1 LGTLQLQSAGGI
13 LVGRFLIILAA
24 SLALAACASLGNLTP
39 GPGVPGTRVTIKNPN
54 AEKWAVTQPPA
65 QVKTSGFQAWACK
78 PLACSA
84 ERSVVVG
91 TFGKSP
97 TRDPDKA
104 ALARAAKLL
113 SVQTKA
119 QDLVMDAASEGDERI
134 TPLTSGVIEV
144 RGYPAIMAEAKKT
157 TRGKTDYI
165 YRSDIFVGL
174 TMVRLISVS
183 SVRAEAKRHFDE
195 FAQAMDILDV
205 PPPAP
210 GSQPQTPASSSG
222 EQSNSGASQAPQ

>member
-1 LGTLQLQSAGGI
+1 MRQMGD
-13 LVGRFLIILAA
+13 LVGRVFIILVV
-24 SLALAACASLGNLTP
+24 SVALAACAGTLGNVTP

-54 AEKWAVTQPPA
+54 PEKWTFTQPAA
-65 QVKTSGFQAWACK
+65 QVKASGFQTWACK

-84 ERSVVVG
+84 ERSAVVSA
-91 TFGKSP
+91 FGKSP
-97 TRDPDKA
+97 TRNPDKE

-113 SVQTKA
+113 AVQTKA
-119 QDLVMDAASEGDERI
+119 QDMVMEAASDGDERI

-157 TRGKTDYI
+157 TRGKTDFI

-183 SVRAEAKRHFDE
+183 SARTEAKRHFNE
-195 FAQAMDILDV
+195 FAEAMEILDV
-205 PPPAP
+205 PPLASGSPNPAP
-210 GSQPQTPASSSG
+210 AALSDPGQPAG
-222 EQSNSGASQAPQ
+222 GANQAPQ

>member
-1 LGTLQLQSAGGI
+1 V
-13 LVGRFLIILAA
+13 VGRIALILLATC
-24 SLALAACASLGNLTP
+24 ALAACASLGNLTP

-54 AEKWAVTQPPA
+54 PEKWAVTQPAA

-84 ERSVVVG
+84 ERSAVLG

-97 TRDPDKA
+97 TRNPDKE

-113 SVQTKA
+113 AVQTKA
-119 QDLVMDAASEGDERI
+119 QDMVMEAASEGDERI
-134 TPLTSGVIEV
+134 TPLTSGVTEV

-174 TMVRLISVS
+174 TTVRLISVS
-183 SVRAEAKRHFDE
+183 SVRAETKRHFDE
-195 FAQAMDILDV
+195 FAEAMEILDV
-205 PPPAP
+205 PPPAR
-210 GSQPQTPASSSG
+210 GSPSLSPAALSDSAQPAG
-222 EQSNSGASQAPQ
+222 GGNQAPQ

>member
-1 LGTLQLQSAGGI
+1 MGD
-13 LVGRFLIILAA
+13 LVGRVFIILVV
-24 SLALAACASLGNLTP
+24 SVALAACAGTLGNVTP

-54 AEKWAVTQPPA
+54 PEKWTFTQPAA
-65 QVKTSGFQAWACK
+65 QVKASGFQTWACK

-84 ERSVVVG
+84 ERSAVVSA
-91 TFGKSP
+91 FGKSP
-97 TRDPDKA
+97 TRNPDKE

-113 SVQTKA
+113 AVQTKA
-119 QDLVMDAASEGDERI
+119 QDMVMEAASDGDERI

-157 TRGKTDYI
+157 TRGKTDFI

-183 SVRAEAKRHFDE
+183 SARTEAKRHFNE
-195 FAQAMDILDV
+195 FAEAMEILDV
-205 PPPAP
+205 PPLASGSPNPAP
-210 GSQPQTPASSSG
+210 AALSDPGQPAG
-222 EQSNSGASQAPQ
+222 GANQAPQ

>member
-1 LGTLQLQSAGGI
+1 MGD
-13 LVGRFLIILAA
+13 LVGRIFIIFVA
-24 SLALAACASLGNLTP
+24 SVALAACAGTLGNLTP

-54 AEKWAVTQPPA
+54 PEKWAFTQPAA
-65 QVKTSGFQAWACK
+65 QVKASGVQAWACK

-84 ERSVVVG
+84 ERSAVVSA
-91 TFGKSP
+91 FGKSP
-97 TRDPDKA
+97 TRNPHKE

-113 SVQTKA
+113 AVQTKA
-119 QDLVMDAASEGDERI
+119 QDMVMEAASEGDERI
-134 TPLTSGVIEV
+134 TPLTSGVTEV

-165 YRSDIFVGL
+165 YRTDIFVGL

-183 SVRAEAKRHFDE
+183 SVRAEAKRHCSE
-195 FAQAMDILDV
+195 FAEAMEILDV

-210 GSQPQTPASSSG
+210 GSPNPAPAALSDPGQPAG
-222 EQSNSGASQAPQ
+222 GANQAPQ

>member
-1 LGTLQLQSAGGI
+1 MGRVFIVLLASA
-13 LVGRFLIILAA
+13 
-24 SLALAACASLGNLTP
+24 ALAACAGTLGNLTP

-54 AEKWAVTQPPA
+54 PEKWTFTQSAA
-65 QVKTSGFQAWACK
+65 QVKTSGLLAWSCK

-84 ERSVVVG
+84 ERSAVVG

-97 TRDPDKA
+97 TRTPDKE

-113 SVQTKA
+113 AVQTKA
-119 QDLVMDAASEGDERI
+119 QDMVMEAASEGDERI
-134 TPLTSGVIEV
+134 TPLTNGVTEV

-195 FAQAMDILDV
+195 FAEAMEILDV

-210 GSQPQTPASSSG
+210 GSSGPGPAALSDPGQPAG
-222 EQSNSGASQAPQ
+222 GANQAPQ